1 MAFFFHFLLLAE
13 KQMRFKAKDS
23 AIHEQ
28 IAPLRAN
35 HIARITSDF
44 TMDLINKEKTSLI
57 MFRYINNM
65 LPVIFNNSFT
75 LNKDLHKH
83 NTRARDKIFDKIYL

>member
-1 MAFFFHFLLLAE
+1 
-13 KQMRFKAKDS
+13 MRFRAKDS
-23 AIHEQ
+23 AVHEQ

-35 HIARITSDF
+35 HIVRITSDF

-65 LPVIFNNSFT
+65 LPVIIIINNSFA

-83 NTRARDKIFDKIYL
+83 NTRARDKIFDKIYM